1 MRVPLRWQ
9 LNALF
14 NACFRI
20 QREASE
26 AAGRHIPMVVE
37 NVKGA
42 QPWVG
47 RAQANFG
54 SFYLW
59 GDVRS
64 VGGRIITLQPKFGQ
78 GLRAAR
84 RGQKFNPDGTEH
96 PQGSWFAVADS
107 KERGANGQKVEGFN
121 FHQHE
126 NGGPGGSFQ
135 SAAVQAVEGVKQGG
149 DWFSG
154 YGGGFGWDHSQMRM
168 HSSKSPARKA
178 ASAMIAKIPF
188 DLASHI
194 ARCFKPA
201 AVQRSSVPIPPSNLP
216 PAVPK

>member
-107 KERGANGQKVEGFN
+107 KERGANGQKVDGFN

-126 NGGPGGSFQ
+126 NGQPGGSFQ
-135 SAAVQAVEGVKQGG
+135 SAAVNGLKRG
-149 DWFSG
+149 
-154 YGGGFGWDHSQMRM
+154 
-168 HSSKSPARKA
+168 
-178 ASAMIAKIPF
+178 II
-188 DLASHI
+188 
-194 ARCFKPA
+194 
-201 AVQRSSVPIPPSNLP
+201 
-216 PAVPK
+216 